1 MPIGWMAG
9 ALLLDLASL
18 ALAACWAVGL
28 YQLIRTVR
36 RVPTARAGLS
46 IPLPDSP
53 PRVCLIIPAH
63 NEAAHIGD
71 LVVSLRAQD
80 YPALRVV
87 FVLDRCTDGTAAA
100 ARGAIAGDP
109 RFEIVEISSCPEGWA
124 GKVNAV
130 WRGVRGSASAADAD
144 MLAFA
149 DADCVFHAGCI
160 RATVALM
167 TSRGLDLLSLLST
180 LTHDRWFELLVQPA
194 ATLETVVQYPLIRA
208 AKATGR
214 RAFANGQFMMFTREA
229 YEDVGGHEAVRQA
242 LLEDLALSRLIAA
255 RDRPAAV
262 VVADGMVTCS
272 MYTAWSE
279 FRSGWKRIYTELA
292 SRKPERLVRHAWRV
306 RAMGSLLPL
315 AALGNI
321 IACAWDPGE
330 LGLLWCVPGMLLG
343 AAGLAA
349 LYAVAAPLYRI
360 GHTPLWAVPGYPI
373 GAWCVSVLLSGAA
386 RDLKAGRAIEWA
398 GREYVLNTR

>member
-18 ALAACWAVGL
+18 ALLACWVVGL
-28 YQLIRTVR
+28 CQLIRTAR
-36 RVPTARAGLS
+36 HVPTARAGLS
-46 IPLPDSP
+46 IPLPASP

-63 NEAAHIGD
+63 NEAAHIAD

-80 YPALRVV
+80 YPARRVV
-87 FVLDRCTDGTAAA
+87 FALDRCTDGTAAA
-100 ARGAIAGDP
+100 ARAAIAGDP

-130 WRGVRGSASAADAD
+130 WRAVRGSTSAADAD
-144 MLAFA
+144 ILAFA

-160 RATVALM
+160 RAAVALM

-194 ATLETVVQYPLIRA
+194 AAFETVVQYPLIRA
-208 AKATGR
+208 ARATGR

-255 RDRPAAV
+255 SERPAAV
-262 VVADGMVTCS
+262 VVADGMVTCR
-272 MYTAWSE
+272 MYTSWSE
-279 FRSGWKRIYTELA
+279 FRRGWKRIYTELA

-306 RAMGSLLPL
+306 RAMGALLPL

-321 IACAWDPGE
+321 VACAWDPGE

-373 GAWCVSVLLSGAA
+373 GAWCVSMLLSSAA